1 VVGQIFDLVTF
12 DECCNAIGLQGGAKF
27 SWENF
32 GLGFF
37 WRMLIMIV
45 FSGGGKFC
53 HLMFWR
59 YVVLVDITRWRK
71 Y

>member
-12 DECCNAIGLQGGAKF
+12 DECCNAIDLQGSAKF

-37 WRMLIMIV
+37 GEC
-45 FSGGGKFC
+45 SS
-53 HLMFWR
+53 
-59 YVVLVDITRWRK
+59 
-71 Y
+71 